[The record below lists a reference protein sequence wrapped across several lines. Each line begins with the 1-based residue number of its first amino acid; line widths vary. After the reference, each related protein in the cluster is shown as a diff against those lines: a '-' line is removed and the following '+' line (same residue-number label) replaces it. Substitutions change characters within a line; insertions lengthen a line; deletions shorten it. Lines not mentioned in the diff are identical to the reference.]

1 MAVQNLRQQILQL
14 EQQEMV
20 ARVLSVE
27 RLPMVAVPV
36 LRGRMPLVLSQRVA
50 AAEVEAAEV

>member
-1 MAVQNLRQQILQL
+1 MAVQNLQQQILQL

-20 ARVLSVE
+20 ARALSVQ

-36 LRGRMPLVLSQRVA
+36 LRGRMPLVL
-50 AAEVEAAEV
+50 